1 MAPQLSMRERELLR
15 DRVRDF
21 ALVYDKVTASM
32 RDQWSLRRRLPTD
45 GKRDARWLAFLM
57 ANFYALYKRW
67 ENEAD
72 LANYIRMFLQ
82 RRSRLFRLSGFVYL
96 HISHDLP
103 LVIAKGLLPLG
114 KNNPPGLSRNR
125 ARQLYVGLTP
135 YFAESFFIAVRR
147 GALGPGIRIQSY
159 IPGARHYFGVLSQWA
174 LTLRSIAWIH
184 GEMLR
189 DLGGS
194 ETVHRRLLRRAIE
207 DAAARAARRFWLFGL
222 PIEPPQVELLAV
234 SMLVITSTW
243 LIIGL
248 LVFILVAY
256 SLYLRYEA
264 SAINYLGRCLA
275 EELLNN
281 ISRYQVNKE

>member
-1 MAPQLSMRERELLR
+1 
-15 DRVRDF
+15 
-21 ALVYDKVTASM
+21 
-32 RDQWSLRRRLPTD
+32 
-45 GKRDARWLAFLM
+45 
-57 ANFYALYKRW
+57 
-67 ENEAD
+67 
-72 LANYIRMFLQ
+72 
-82 RRSRLFRLSGFVYL
+82 
-96 HISHDLP
+96 
-103 LVIAKGLLPLG
+103 
-114 KNNPPGLSRNR
+114 
-125 ARQLYVGLTP
+125 
-135 YFAESFFIAVRR
+135 
-147 GALGPGIRIQSY
+147 
-159 IPGARHYFGVLSQWA
+159 VLSQWA